1 MTSAGGTGGMSVRVV
16 VGLLIVGF
24 GLAVMLDNL
33 DLFEVGNL
41 LHYWP
46 FALILVGLVK
56 LLQDDTRSGRTAG
69 GLLTLVG
76 VLFAAE
82 IFVFHRF
89 DVWRWWPLAIVVF
102 GVLIILKALRGGE
115 ATARA
120 GTAGASGVRGL
131 PGQPAGMSAMPGAPG
146 GPGPLSPS
154 PAVGSTTMDQKIEEW
169 AIWSGIERRV
179 ASPAFR
185 RADLTAVMGG
195 IDLDLRQ
202 AGTDQGEAVIEV
214 FVLWGGIEIKVP
226 PDWAVSNDVS
236 VIMGGAEDKSSGTQ
250 QARNRLIVK
259 GVVIM
264 GGVDITT

>member
-1 MTSAGGTGGMSVRVV
+1 MSVRVV

-33 DLFEVGNL
+33 GLFEVGNL

-56 LLQDDTRSGRTAG
+56 LFQDDTRSGRTAG

-76 VLFAAE
+76 SLFAAE

-115 ATARA
+115 THVPAATP
-120 GTAGASGVRGL
+120 GASGVPGL
-131 PGQPAGMSAMPGAPG
+131 SGQPATSSAPGAPG
-146 GPGPLSPS
+146 GPGPLSLS
-154 PAVGSTTMDQKIEEW
+154 PAAGSPTMDQKIEEW

-214 FVLWGGIEIKVP
+214 FVLWGGVEIKVP
-226 PDWAVSNDVS
+226 PDWAVSNDVT

-250 QARNRLIVK
+250 QARHRLVVK